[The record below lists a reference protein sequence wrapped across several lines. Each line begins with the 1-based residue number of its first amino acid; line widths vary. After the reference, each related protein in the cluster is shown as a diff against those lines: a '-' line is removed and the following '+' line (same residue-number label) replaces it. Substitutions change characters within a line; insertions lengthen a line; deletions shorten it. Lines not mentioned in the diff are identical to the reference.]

1 MSGSSDGGAGTGRGT
16 ATRATGGRL
25 SRWRDRLPRI
35 CWLTLV
41 WVLLWGTFTV
51 QTIIGG
57 VLVAVAVMALFPM
70 PPAPDRL
77 PIRPLP
83 LLGLLGFLAYDLVAS
98 TVGVSWQVLRYG
110 PRARGTILEV
120 PLYSSSDRV
129 ATVLANAVTLSPGT
143 AVLQFAPERGVWYAY
158 SLGPRDHDGVER
170 TRRQVLDMQ
179 RRVLAAFGTPEEQ
192 ARAAAGEGER

>member
-1 MSGSSDGGAGTGRGT
+1 MSEGAGT
-16 ATRATGGRL
+16 TGGAL
-25 SRWRDRLPRI
+25 SRWRDRLPRV

-41 WVLLWGTFTV
+41 WVLLWGTFSV

-57 VLVAVAVMALFPM
+57 VLVAAAVVALFPM

-77 PIRPLP
+77 PVRPLP
-83 LLGLLGFLAYDLVAS
+83 LLGLLGFLAYDLVVS
-98 TVGVSWQVLRYG
+98 TVAVSWQILRYG

-129 ATVLANAVTLSPGT
+129 ATVLANALTLSPGS

-158 SLGPRDHDGVER
+158 SLGPRDHAGVER

-179 RRVLAAFGTPEEQ
+179 RRVLAAFGAPEEQ

>member
-1 MSGSSDGGAGTGRGT
+1 MSGSPDSRSTGA
-16 ATRATGGRL
+16 
-25 SRWRDRLPRI
+25 RWRARLPRI
-35 CWLTLV
+35 LWLTLV
-41 WVLLWGTFTV
+41 WVLLWGTFTA

-57 VLVAVAVMALFPM
+57 GAVALAVTWLFPM
-70 PPAPDRL
+70 PPAPDPL
-77 PIRPLP
+77 PVRPLRV
-83 LLGLLGFLAYDLVAS
+83 LGLAGFLVYDLVVS
-98 TVGVSWQVLRYG
+98 TFAVSWQILRFG

-143 AVLQFAPERGVWYAY
+143 AVLQFAPAEGVWYAY
-158 SLGPRDHDGVER
+158 SLGPRDPAGVER

>member
-1 MSGSSDGGAGTGRGT
+1 MSDGPRPRAG
-16 ATRATGGRL
+16 RAG
-25 SRWRDRLPRI
+25 WRDQLPRI

-51 QTIIGG
+51 QTIVGG
-57 VLVAVAVMALFPM
+57 VLVALAVTRLFPM
-70 PPAPDRL
+70 PPATD
-77 PIRPLP
+77 PIPVRPLRV
-83 LLGLLGFLAYDLVAS
+83 LGLVGFLVYDLVVS

-129 ATVLANAVTLSPGT
+129 ATLLASAVTLSPGT
-143 AVLQFAPERGVWYAY
+143 AVLHFAADQGVWYAY
-158 SLGPRDHDGVER
+158 SLGPRDEADVER
-170 TRRQVLDMQ
+170 TRRQVLDVQ

>member
-1 MSGSSDGGAGTGRGT
+1 VSGISNSRPAGA
-16 ATRATGGRL
+16 
-25 SRWRDRLPRI
+25 RWRDRLPRI
-35 CWLTLV
+35 IWLTLV

-57 VLVAVAVMALFPM
+57 VVVALVVTLLFPM
-70 PPAPDRL
+70 PPATDPL
-77 PIRPLP
+77 SVRPLRV
-83 LLGLLGFLAYDLVAS
+83 LGLVGFLIYDLVVS
-98 TVGVSWQVLRYG
+98 TFGVSWQILRYG

-120 PLYSSSDRV
+120 PLHSSSDRV

-143 AVLQFAPERGVWYAY
+143 AVLQFAPAQGVWYAY
-158 SLGPRDHDGVER
+158 SLGPRDPAGVER

-192 ARAAAGEGER
+192 ARAAAAEEER